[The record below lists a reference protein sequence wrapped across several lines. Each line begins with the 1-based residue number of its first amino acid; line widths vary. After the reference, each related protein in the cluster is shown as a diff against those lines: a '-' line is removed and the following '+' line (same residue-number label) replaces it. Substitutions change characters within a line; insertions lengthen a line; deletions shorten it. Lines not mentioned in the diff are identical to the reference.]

1 MTLIITTKI
10 NQTQIDMTDENLDL
24 KALITEAASAAVA
37 NVVAPMQAEIKA
49 LKKQIA
55 PEALGNAEMAAKR
68 KEFRADAIALGVVAP
83 ENAEERAAWRE
94 AHGAEFSG
102 ELINPCEY

>member
-1 MTLIITTKI
+1 MA
-10 NQTQIDMTDENLDL
+10 DGNLDL
-24 KALITEAASAAVA
+24 KALVTEVTASAVA

-49 LKKQIA
+49 LKKQIT
-55 PEALGNAEMAAKR
+55 PEALTDAEMTAML

>member
-1 MTLIITTKI
+1 MA
-10 NQTQIDMTDENLDL
+10 DENLDL
-24 KALITEAASAAVA
+24 KALVTEATASAVA

-49 LKKQIA
+49 LKKQIT
-55 PEALGNAEMAAKR
+55 PEALTDAEMTAKR

-94 AHGAEFSG
+94 AHGADYHDEND
-102 ELINPCEY
+102 LKRAW

>member
-49 LKKQIA
+49 LKKQIT
-55 PEALGNAEMAAKR
+55 PEALTDAEMTAKR
-68 KEFRADAIALGVVAP
+68 KEFRAAGSMARSSRRRVLRRVNKPLRVLRLWQRKNIL
-83 ENAEERAAWRE
+83 
-94 AHGAEFSG
+94 S
-102 ELINPCEY
+102 